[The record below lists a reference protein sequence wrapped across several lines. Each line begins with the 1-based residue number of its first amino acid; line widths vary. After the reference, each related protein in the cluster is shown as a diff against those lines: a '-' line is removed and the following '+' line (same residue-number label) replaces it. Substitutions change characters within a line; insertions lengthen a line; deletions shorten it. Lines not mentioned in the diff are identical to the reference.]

1 MDWRMT
7 RHTTRGRSLLS
18 KTLMHFA
25 LCAAICFVL
34 TAPLFYLLTK
44 WFYAEDLIEIVEAVK
59 ERQMIPDID
68 LERDIVG
75 GMMLQFMLIFVV
87 ITIAMFVT
95 MRLATKKL
103 WHPFDDTLRKAEQFS
118 LAQGS
123 VPQFASTDIVEFA
136 RLNHTLEQL
145 MLNAKHTYI
154 AQKEF
159 TENASHELQTPLA
172 IVRTKLDLL
181 MQGNLGEGE
190 MRLVAD
196 LYELTMRMSRLN
208 RNLLLLAKI
217 ENSQYADIQKVDVA
231 AMIAD
236 AAPLYDAL
244 TDGTAIRP
252 CLHHRQP
259 RAAGVP
265 CEKPRGERHTPL
277 RSRCRRGTDAHRR
290 QPRGEQ
296 CRHRRQAARRKDAV
310 PPIQHCRRATQ
321 GQRPGARH
329 SEGGVPL
336 PPLGCGIQIR
346 TAPAP
351 FRGEIQHYILT
362 VCKQGFFCL

>member
-75 GMMLQFMLIFVV
+75 GMMLQFMLIFIV
-87 ITIAMFVT
+87 ITIALFVT

-123 VPQFASTDIVEFA
+123 VPQFASTGIVEFA

-217 ENSQYADIQKVDVA
+217 ENSQYADMQKVDVA

-244 TDGTAIRP
+244 TDGTAIR
-252 CLHHRQP
+252 L
-259 RAAGVP
+259 AD
-265 CEKPRGERHTPL
+265 L
-277 RSRCRRGTDAHRR
+277 RSHAHACITAN
-290 QPRGEQ
+290 PVLLE
-296 CRHRRQAARRKDAV
+296 CLVKNLVVNA
-310 PPIQHCRRATQ
+310 I
-321 GQRPGARH
+321 RH
-329 SEGGVPL
+329 SEAGADVEL
-336 PPLGCGIQIR
+336 TL
-346 TAPAP
+346 TDNS
-351 FRGEIQHYILT
+351 LT
-362 VCKQGFFCL
+362 VSNAATGDKPLDAKALFRRFSTADAPHKGNGLGLAIVKAVCRFHHWDVAYRYELHRHLFVVKFNTTF